1 MPEAWIQPQEF
12 KRILHDASDVGKETG
27 ANQIFPYVALTIDNG
42 QAMAYGRSAYTVGW
56 SFLEAPLLATHE
68 NTVLIPHD
76 EAKDLGAAVGKTS
89 AAKDASVWVN
99 IEDGRVSVA
108 WGNESIADL
117 PGVEPEPGD
126 IDSINKEL
134 ELFRQA
140 KPSGRTFFAMTIEVI
155 KRLSKVRGKSPI
167 LDLFFTD
174 IGNTVYVKVG
184 SGFVGGFEAVD
195 RNRVND
201 PEPML
206 FS

>member
-1 MPEAWIQPQEF
+1 MPEAWIAPQDL

-27 ANQIFPYVALTIDNG
+27 GNQLFPYVALTVDNG
-42 QAMAYGRSAYTVGW
+42 QAMAYGRSAYCVGW
-56 SFLEAPLLATHE
+56 SYTSAPLLATDS
-68 NTVLIPHD
+68 NTVLLPHD
-76 EAKDLGAAVGKTS
+76 EAKDLGMAAGKTS
-89 AAKDASVWVN
+89 AAKDASIFVGIN
-99 IEDGRVSVA
+99 DGRLLVSY
-108 WGNESIADL
+108 GNDDLADL
-117 PGVEPEPGD
+117 PGDETEPGD
-126 IDSINKEL
+126 IDSINHEL

-140 KPSGRTFFAMTIEVI
+140 KPSGRTFFAITIEVI

-167 LDLFFTD
+167 MDLFFTD